1 MVIKAHSDAAGS
13 TRCDLSRSPRE
24 IIRFKGL
31 VMLRHVTAAIFS
43 IILLSPAAEAAT
55 VRYVATLSGASEV
68 PPNASTGT
76 GQVILDIV
84 DELSMSL
91 SVTFSGLTGTTTIAH
106 IHNAPAGIN
115 GPIMTSV
122 PSFPGFPTGV
132 TEGSYAQTLDLSLA
146 STWNPAFITSSG
158 GTADGAKAIFL
169 SELAQGEAYF
179 NLHSSAFPGG
189 ELRGQLSAVPLPPAL
204 SFALL
209 GFAALGVAGRRRGA
223 RSHS

>member
-43 IILLSPAAEAAT
+43 IVLLSPAAEAAT

-106 IHNAPAGIN
+106 IHNAVAGVN
-115 GPIMTSV
+115 GAIMTQT
-122 PSFPGFPTGV
+122 PSFSGLPIGV
-132 TEGSYAQTLDLSLA
+132 TAGSFTQTFEMDLA
-146 STWNPAFITSSG
+146 STWSPGLITSSG
-158 GTADGAKAIFL
+158 GTVAGAKAFFL
-169 SELAQGEAYF
+169 SKLAEGEAYF

-189 ELRGQLSAVPLPPAL
+189 EIRGQLSAVPLPPAL

-209 GFAALGVAGRRRGA
+209 GLAALGVAGRRRGA